1 MSKPVEINEA
11 KVEALD
17 LGAAT
22 LRLRD
27 SEEYVKNGRS
37 AQTVV
42 KGPDLTATVVMINAG
57 VELGEHAAPASAMLI
72 VLDGEIDFISGG
84 NEHRVSKGG
93 SVAFAGGE
101 RHSVR
106 GVEESALLLVI
117 AARGE
122 DH

>member
-1 MSKPVEINEA
+1 MNKPIEINEA
-11 KVEALD
+11 KVESFD
-17 LGAAT
+17 LEAVT

-57 VELGEHAAPASAMLI
+57 VELGEHAAPASAMLV
-72 VLDGEIDFISGG
+72 VLDGEINFISGG
-84 NEHRVSKGG
+84 SERRVAKGC
-93 SVAFAGGE
+93 SVVFAGGE

-106 GVEESALLLVI
+106 GVEESAFL
-117 AARGE
+117 
-122 DH
+122 

>member
-1 MSKPVEINEA
+1 MDKPVEINEA

-17 LGAAT
+17 LESAAF
-22 LRLRD
+22 RLRD
-27 SEEYVKNGRS
+27 SEEYVRNGRS

-57 VELGEHAAPASAMLI
+57 VELGEHSAPATAMII
-72 VLDGEIDFISGG
+72 VIDGEIVFISGG
-84 NEHRVSKGG
+84 NERRVAKGG
-93 SVAFAGGE
+93 SVVFAAGE

-106 GVEESALLLVI
+106 GVEESAFLLLI
-117 AARGE
+117 ATRGE